1 MSKATTMHFFSV
13 ITDALGDRKYR
24 ISNNEIRCACPFH
37 KDGQEKHFSFNVNM
51 QKGLWLCHTCGEKGN
66 IVQLVSRLK
75 EISEEDA
82 KELILDEV
90 GFLDVNEIPY
100 SLEQF
105 SKEKNLPVD
114 FLQQNNVSSAEGIY
128 ISFPYYDES
137 NNLVKVRYRKHPYS
151 ETRFSWSMDNN
162 PTTLYGLWKLNTFE
176 KKYIVLVEGETDALS
191 LWYHNIPALG
201 VPGANAFKQ
210 EYAKIL
216 EQFDKVYIHLEIQE
230 ENDAYKKFLKAI
242 CQSGISYDKLYK
254 FASRDIDESCKDPS
268 DLQIKGLLDKETLLK
283 KLEKAQKVDKDY
295 FDEINKG
302 KRATEKHVVV
312 AEQVLERLHIKYYK
326 GDFYVYQ
333 RGVYKEGKTIIEQ
346 CLLSIDKNLKKGMR
360 AEILDYLRILENVD
374 VSELNKNVINVKNGI
389 YNISTNTLEPH
400 NPETFTVCQ
409 MNFEYL
415 TDEELEEMK
424 QNSEGKYI
432 DKFFEDISSGN
443 TDREDTLYEFTGYS
457 MTYSTEFGKCLFIV
471 GESAENGK
479 STFIALLQELFTS
492 DNYCSVSIEEFA
504 ERFCGSELLNK
515 LINIIH
521 EVKNIRLN
529 DIAKFKAVVSG
540 DEISVEEKY
549 KARYTIKPFAHH
561 IFAMNSLP
569 ELKNGDAGYFRRL
582 QIVPF
587 TAKFSDEEKEN
598 FNFDNLVTES
608 SLNYLGN
615 IALRKY
621 LKMRNERRRLFSNS
635 QESNQILDE
644 YKNADENSASVFIN
658 NSSNYC
664 YLADHNNKIQ
674 KTQLYDK
681 YVEWCTF
688 NKIYPHKKNFL
699 YQVALSSG
707 KFIRCSPKNG
717 YDCFEYVVNK
727 R

>member
-13 ITDALGDRKYR
+13 ITDALGDRKNK

-51 QKGLWLCHTCGEKGN
+51 QNGLWLCHTCGERGN

-105 SKEKNLPVD
+105 SKEKNLPVP

-128 ISFPYYDES
+128 ISFPYYDEE

-191 LWYHNIPALG
+191 LWYHNIPTLG
-201 VPGANAFKQ
+201 VPGANAFKK

-216 EQFDKVYIHLEIQE
+216 EQFEKVYIHLEIQE

-283 KLEKAQKVDKDY
+283 EAQKVDKDY
-295 FDEINKG
+295 FDEVNKG

-326 GDFYVYQ
+326 GDFYVYKN
-333 RGVYKEGKTIIEQ
+333 GVYREGYNTIEQ
-346 CLLSIDKNLKKGMR
+346 CIISINKNHKKATR
-360 AEILDYLRILENVD
+360 SEILDYLRIVENIETSGID
-374 VSELNKNVINVKNGI
+374 KNLVNFKNGI
-389 YNISTNTLEPH
+389 YNMATDTLEPH
-400 NPETFTVCQ
+400 NPETFTLGQV
-409 MNFEYL
+409 NASYL
-415 TDEELEEMK
+415 NDEELQRLIQDNE
-424 QNSEGKYI
+424 NIYI
-432 DKFFEDISSGN
+432 DSFLNGICN
-443 TDREDTLYEFTGYS
+443 YHTDRVDTILEFLGYS
-457 MTYSTEFGKCLFIV
+457 MTYDVSKKKCLFLT
-471 GESAENGK
+471 GESGDNGK
-479 STFIALLQELFTS
+479 STFLELSEILFGNDS
-492 DNYCSVSIEEFA
+492 CCSLAIEKFA
-504 ERFCGSELLNK
+504 EKYENTELADKILNVV
-515 LINIIH
+515 H
-521 EVKNIRLN
+521 EVTKLKIKDLSIFKTVIAGGEITVQRKYGKPHKIRPL
-529 DIAKFKAVVSG
+529 V
-540 DEISVEEKY
+540 
-549 KARYTIKPFAHH
+549 HH
-561 IFAMNSLP
+561 IFAMNNLP
-569 ELKNGDAGYFRRL
+569 NVKDCGDEAYFNRL
-582 QIVPF
+582 HIVPF
-587 TAKFSDEEKEN
+587 EKKFSYEEQEAFD
-598 FNFDNLVTES
+598 FNKLITPS
-608 SLNYLGN
+608 SLNYLAN

-621 LKMRNERRRLFSNS
+621 LKMKAENRRFFSS
-635 QESNQILDE
+635 YQESNDIISE
-644 YKNADENSASVFIN
+644 YKTDDDNTIALFLNDSLNYINLLDKNNKVIKTHLYEQYCNWCYSIRKHPYSKSVFYQ
-658 NSSNYC
+658 SV
-664 YLADHNNKIQ
+664 LATGI
-674 KTQLYDK
+674 
-681 YVEWCTF
+681 
-688 NKIYPHKKNFL
+688 
-699 YQVALSSG
+699 
-707 KFIRCSPKNG
+707 FIRGKQKNG
-717 YDCFEYVVNK
+717 YDCFEYK
-727 R
+727 K